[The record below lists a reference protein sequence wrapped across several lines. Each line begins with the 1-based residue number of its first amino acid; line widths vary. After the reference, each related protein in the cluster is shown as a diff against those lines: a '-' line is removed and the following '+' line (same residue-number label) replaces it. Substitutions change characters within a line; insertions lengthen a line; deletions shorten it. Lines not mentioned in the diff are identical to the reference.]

1 MPARARKPRAKPA
14 LETAPTSKATP
25 AEVAA
30 YLRKNEG
37 TLANWRSKGKGPR
50 WTKPGGSILYDWAD
64 VRAWEQSQ
72 PSGGEGV
79 RRRSAAPSGQAGK
92 GQAA

>member
-1 MPARARKPRAKPA
+1 MPARARKPKAKPA
-14 LETAPTSKATP
+14 PSPVAAKATP

-30 YLRKNEG
+30 HLRKTEG
-37 TLANWRSKGKGPR
+37 TLANWRSQGKGPR

-64 VRAWEQSQ
+64 VYAWEQSQ

-79 RRRSAAPSGQAGK
+79 RRGAA
-92 GQAA
+92 